1 MIEMEPVSQNAR
13 LAKRALWLINLRW
26 IASVCLFAATFF
38 FGSVLG
44 ISMNQTGL
52 YCLVALLASYNVVI
66 LLILRRVTRNLD
78 EVPYS
83 AVKRIINFQI
93 CADLVILTFLLHFSG
108 GVENPFVFYF
118 VFHMIIASILLSV
131 RESYF
136 QATFAVVLFG
146 SLVLLEYKGVV
157 FHYCLEGFVPGCV
170 VHDSF
175 YALGTFFVFT
185 TVLYLVVYI
194 ASYIAVRLRLAER
207 SQKQANSLLLKK
219 DRIKDEYVL
228 RVTHDIKGH
237 LAAIQ
242 SCIGVVSSQMVG
254 PLVGKQEEFVNR
266 AHERTKKLTVF
277 VRTLLRL
284 TQMRLSDTI
293 EKESFSI
300 SETVRNAVA
309 GASARAESKNISL
322 SCHVDPSVADL
333 FGNQFSIEES
343 ISNLIFNAV
352 KYTPENGHVDV
363 EVSSGEGTAVVKV
376 SDSGIGIPEEE
387 LPRVFD
393 EFYRA
398 SNARKV
404 ERDGTGLG
412 LSIVKYIVERHGGR
426 IEVENNEGCGTTFR
440 LTLPI
445 KQRVQGTVS
454 NH

>member
-1 MIEMEPVSQNAR
+1 MEPVSQNAR
-13 LAKRALWLINLRW
+13 LANRALWLVRLRW
-26 IASVCLFAATFF
+26 IATVCLCAGTFL

-44 ISMNQTGL
+44 ISMNQLGL
-52 YCLVALLASYNVVI
+52 YCLVVLLAGYNLVM
-66 LLILRRVTRNLD
+66 LWLLRRVTGKLA

-93 CADLVILTFLLHFSG
+93 CADLIILTILLHFSG
-108 GVENPFVFYF
+108 GIENPFVFYF
-118 VFHMIIASILLSV
+118 VFHMIIASILLSA
-131 RESYF
+131 RESYL

-146 SLVLLEYKGVV
+146 LLVLLEYNGIIY
-157 FHYCLEGFVPGCV
+157 HYCLEGFAPDCV
-170 VHDSF
+170 AHDGF

-185 TVLYLVVYI
+185 TVLYLVVYM
-194 ASYIAVRLRLAER
+194 ASYIAERLRRAEQ
-207 SQKQANSLLLKK
+207 SQKQANDLLLEK

-254 PLVGKQEEFVNR
+254 PLVGKQAEFVNR
-266 AHERTKKLTVF
+266 AHERTKKLTAF

-293 EKESFSI
+293 EKESFSF

-322 SCHVDPSVADL
+322 SCHVDPSVQEV

-352 KYTPENGHVDV
+352 KYTPENGRVDV
-363 EVSSGEGTAVVKV
+363 EVSSGDGTVAVKV
-376 SDSGIGIPEEE
+376 SDSGIGIPLEE

-393 EFYRA
+393 EFFRA

-412 LSIVKYIVERHGGR
+412 LSIVKYIVDRHGGR
-426 IEVENNEGCGTTFR
+426 IEVENNEGCGTTFV

-445 KQRVQGTVS
+445 RQRAQEALS
-454 NH
+454 SH

>member
-1 MIEMEPVSQNAR
+1 
-13 LAKRALWLINLRW
+13 
-26 IASVCLFAATFF
+26 
-38 FGSVLG
+38 
-44 ISMNQTGL
+44 MNQLGL
-52 YCLVALLASYNVVI
+52 YCLVVLLAGYNLVM
-66 LLILRRVTRNLD
+66 LWLLRRVTGKLA

-93 CADLVILTFLLHFSG
+93 CADLIILTILLHFSG

-118 VFHMIIASILLSV
+118 VFHIIIASILLSV
-131 RESYF
+131 RESYL

-146 SLVLLEYKGVV
+146 LLVLLEYNGIIY
-157 FHYCLEGFVPGCV
+157 HYCLEGFAPDCV
-170 VHDSF
+170 VHDGF

-194 ASYIAVRLRLAER
+194 ASYIAERLRHAEQ
-207 SQKQANSLLLKK
+207 SQKQANDFLLEK

-254 PLVGKQEEFVNR
+254 PLVGKQAEFVNR

-293 EKESFSI
+293 EKESFSL

-322 SCHVDPSVADL
+322 SCHVDPSVQEV

-352 KYTPENGHVDV
+352 KYTPENGRVDV
-363 EVSSGEGTAVVKV
+363 EVSGGDGTVEVKV
-376 SDSGIGIPEEE
+376 SDSGIGIPGEE

-393 EFYRA
+393 EFFRA

-412 LSIVKYIVERHGGR
+412 LSIVKYIVERHGGQ
-426 IEVENNEGCGTTFR
+426 IDVENNEGCGTTFR

-445 KQRVQGTVS
+445 KQWVQEVVS
-454 NH
+454 SH

>member
-1 MIEMEPVSQNAR
+1 MEPVSQNAR
-13 LAKRALWLINLRW
+13 LANRAFWLVRLRW
-26 IASVCLFAATFF
+26 IATFCLCAATFL

-44 ISMNQTGL
+44 ISMNQLGL
-52 YCLVALLASYNVVI
+52 YCLVVLLAGYNLVM
-66 LLILRRVTRNLD
+66 LWLLRRVTGKLA

-93 CADLVILTFLLHFSG
+93 CADLIILTILLHFSG

-118 VFHMIIASILLSV
+118 VFHIIIASILLSV
-131 RESYF
+131 RESYL
-136 QATFAVVLFG
+136 QATFAVLLFG
-146 SLVLLEYKGVV
+146 LLVLLEYNGIIY
-157 FHYCLEGFVPGCV
+157 HYCLEGFVPDCV
-170 VHDSF
+170 VHDGF

-194 ASYIAVRLRLAER
+194 ASYIAERLRHAEQ
-207 SQKQANSLLLKK
+207 SQKQANDLLLEK

-254 PLVGKQEEFVNR
+254 PLVGKQAEFVNR

-293 EKESFSI
+293 EKERFSL

-322 SCHVDPSVADL
+322 SCHVDPSVQEV

-352 KYTPENGHVDV
+352 KYTPENGRVDV
-363 EVSSGEGTAVVKV
+363 EVSGGEGTVIVKV
-376 SDSGIGIPEEE
+376 SDSGIGIPGEE

-393 EFYRA
+393 EFFRA

-445 KQRVQGTVS
+445 KQRVQEVVS
-454 NH
+454 SY